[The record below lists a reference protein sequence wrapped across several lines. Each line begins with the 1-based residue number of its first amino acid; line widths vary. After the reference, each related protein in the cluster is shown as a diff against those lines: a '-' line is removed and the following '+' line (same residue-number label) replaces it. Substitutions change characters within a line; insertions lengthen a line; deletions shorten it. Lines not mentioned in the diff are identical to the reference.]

1 MHTEPTDRPIVL
13 VVDDDREVRESL
25 ANLLRSVDLR
35 CEAFPSTQDFL
46 QRAPSDEPSCLI
58 LDVRLPGHSG
68 LDFQQALTK
77 AQINIPIIF
86 ISGHGDVPMTVRAMK
101 AGAFGFFTK
110 PLHEQ
115 DLLDTIQAAID
126 HDRAQRELGRHLMQ
140 LRKRFEELSPRER
153 QVMALVASGLMNKQA
168 AVEIGLSE
176 VTVKF
181 HRHNIMKKLGLKSL
195 ADLVRVADM
204 LGDGH
209 NKTLSEQLTSR
220 LGALRNGKSPA
231 KE

>member
-1 MHTEPTDRPIVL
+1 ME
-13 VVDDDREVRESL
+13 
-25 ANLLRSVDLR
+25 
-35 CEAFPSTQDFL
+35 
-46 QRAPSDEPSCLI
+46 
-58 LDVRLPGHSG
+58 
-68 LDFQQALTK
+68 
-77 AQINIPIIF
+77 
-86 ISGHGDVPMTVRAMK
+86 
-101 AGAFGFFTK
+101 
-110 PLHEQ
+110 
-115 DLLDTIQAAID
+115 
-126 HDRAQRELGRHLMQ
+126 

-209 NKTLSEQLTSR
+209 NKTPSEQLTSR
-220 LGALRNGKSPA
+220 IGALRNGRSPA